1 MVNIAKAED
10 LALMGY
16 PTLDSFISVRAGGTA
31 QITSVMKNQ

>member
-1 MVNIAKAED
+1 MVNIVKAED

-31 QITSVMKNQ
+31 